1 MDIHHEM
8 IIHNTPQRV
17 YEAITIADNLAVWL
31 GAPVVCRT
39 EVGSVIEVQF
49 PNRTMKLEISEL
61 EAGRRVQ
68 WRVIEPMW
76 PVEGINQV
84 QVITWTLEPY
94 EVNTL
99 VSFRMEGW
107 PRDDGVYA
115 SVSYKWASLMMRLK
129 VYMGDTREIEGL
141 MVRQV

>member
-8 IIHNTPQRV
+8 IILNTPERV
-17 YEAITIADNLAVWL
+17 YEAITNADDLSLWI
-31 GAPVVCRT
+31 GASFVGRAD
-39 EVGSVIEVQF
+39 VGSVIEIQF
-49 PNRTMKLEISEL
+49 EKRTMKLEISGL
-61 EAGRRVQ
+61 EVGRKIK

-76 PVEGINQV
+76 PMEGIDQA
-84 QVITWTLEPY
+84 QVITWTLEPF

-99 VSFRMEGW
+99 VKFRMEGW

-115 SVSYKWASLMMRLK
+115 SVSYKWATFMMRLK
-129 VYMGDTREIEGL
+129 VYMGDTREIEGF